1 MVGAPD
7 SDKMGQTP
15 DRDEMGRKREGAEL
29 VVMGRIAAP
38 FGIKGW
44 IKVQTFTQSVD
55 SLLDYPAWWL
65 GRGGRWEERKVEEG
79 GVHGRALIAKLAGC
93 DDREAA
99 ARVKGL
105 EIAVPRS
112 ELPVSADGEYYWS
125 ELIGLEVANREGV
138 ALGRIAGLLETGVN
152 QVLVVHG
159 ERERLIPFVEAVVV
173 SVDVA
178 GGLLVVDWGA
188 DF

>member
-1 MVGAPD
+1 M
-7 SDKMGQTP
+7 
-15 DRDEMGRKREGAEL
+15 

-44 IKVQTFTQSVD
+44 IKVQTFTQSID
-55 SLLDYPAWWL
+55 SLLHYRAWWL
-65 GRGGRWEERKVEEG
+65 GVKEGWEERKVEEG
-79 GVHGRALIAKLAGC
+79 GVHGRALIAKLSGC

-99 ARVKGL
+99 ARAKGL

-112 ELPVSADGEYYWS
+112 ELSLNAEGEYYWS

-138 ALGRIAGLLETGVN
+138 ALGRVAGLLETGVN
-152 QVLVVHG
+152 QVLVIQG
-159 ERERLIPFVEAVVV
+159 ERERLIPFVAAVVV

-178 GGLLVVDWGA
+178 GRLLVVDWGA

>member
-1 MVGAPD
+1 M
-7 SDKMGQTP
+7 
-15 DRDEMGRKREGAEL
+15 

-38 FGIKGW
+38 FGVRGW
-44 IKVQTFTQSVD
+44 IKVQTFTRSVG

-65 GRGGRWEERKVEEG
+65 RVGKGWEERKVEEG
-79 GVHGRALIAKLAGC
+79 GVHGRALIAKLLGC

-99 ARVKGL
+99 VRVKGR

-112 ELPVSADGEYYWS
+112 ELPVNADGEYYWS

-138 ALGRIAGLLETGVN
+138 VLGRIAGLLETGVN
-152 QVLVVHG
+152 QVLVVRG

-173 SVDVA
+173 SVDVT
-178 GGLLVVDWGA
+178 GGLMVVDWGA
-188 DF
+188 HF